1 MTGNGGRLKLLVG
14 IISWSGNTVA
24 LLQEGQELMSQG
36 KEVVIGILKYSD
48 PEIEALSRTLRS
60 VPPLGERLNLPELLA
75 QRPEVVLVDDVGV
88 LYSADSPYQAR
99 WQEVEELLNAGI
111 DVVATVHAL
120 ELEGFKEFLPFPL
133 VPPFSLSEGIVPA
146 AFLDRATEVEL
157 VDVTPEEL
165 HRQGISL
172 PPGFDPRSRLGPY
185 LAAANFAAFRRA
197 VLKRLADEVDEQLFR
212 PGVETRAKAARERI
226 LLAVSTQRNLERLL
240 HRSLLLAERLQAS
253 LLVVHLRVSGRH
265 YEPFPWD
272 YVEQRLAPVGGTWM
286 EEELGDESEVP
297 IRLSEIIAANHI
309 TRLVVGHSAR
319 SRWEELLRGSLLN
332 ELLRRNRHI
341 NVLVVAPSSDTK
353 EKEGEEESPPSDSP
367 SELTMPLRGKLKIY
381 LGPIAGVGKTYRMLR
396 DAHELKEKGVDVV
409 VGYIETHGRAETE
422 AQIGDLEVLPRRQ
435 VVYRGKT
442 FTELDLEEILRRR
455 PQVVLV
461 DELAH
466 TNVPGVKNAKRYQD
480 VIEILAAGIDVYTTL
495 NIQHLESLND
505 VIEEITGVKVRE
517 TLPDWVLG
525 LADEIILVDLASS
538 LLLKRLEQGKIYP
551 LSKTEQ
557 ALRHF
562 FRPENITALREL
574 ALRQLAH
581 HLGARHG
588 RTVAERKERILV
600 AVNLKPY
607 AERLV
612 RRGLRLAVAQQAE
625 LLVVHCDTTGGRLP
639 AEALAI
645 RHYLQRLCD
654 SMGILYY
661 EQKVLSERDIALVLA
676 NLCRSRGITQMVL
689 GHSQRTR
696 WQEFWRGS
704 VISQLLR
711 SLRTVDLHLVPV
723 NATSWSA
730 EVAV

>member
-1 MTGNGGRLKLLVG
+1 MGVNGGRLKLLVG
-14 IISWSGNTVA
+14 IISWPGNTVA
-24 LLQEGQELMSQG
+24 LLQEGQELLSQG
-36 KEVVIGILKYSD
+36 RDVVIGILKYSD

-60 VPPLGERLNLPELLA
+60 IPPLGERLNLPEILA
-75 QRPEVVLVDDVGV
+75 QRPEVVLVDDAGA
-88 LYSADSPYQAR
+88 LYPEDSPYQAR
-99 WQEVEELLNAGI
+99 WQEVEEILAAGI

-133 VPPFSLSEGIVPA
+133 TSPLSLSEGIIPA
-146 AFLDRATEVEL
+146 SFLDRASEVEL

-165 HRQGISL
+165 SRQGISL

-240 HRSLLLAERLQAS
+240 RRSLLLAERLQAS
-253 LLVVHLRVSGRH
+253 LMVVHLRVPGRH
-265 YEPFPWD
+265 QEPFPWD
-272 YVEQRLAPVGGTWM
+272 YVERMLASVGGTWM
-286 EEELGDESEVP
+286 EEEVGDESEVP
-297 IRLSEIIAANHI
+297 ARLSEIIAANHI

-319 SRWEELLRGSLLN
+319 SRWEELVKGSVLN

-341 NVLVVAPSSDTK
+341 NVLVVAPASET
-353 EKEGEEESPPSDSP
+353 KEGEAEAAPGGAVPD
-367 SELTMPLRGKLKIY
+367 LRLPLKGKLKIY

-409 VGYIETHGRAETE
+409 VGYVETHGRAETE
-422 AQIGDLEVLPRRQ
+422 AQIGDLEVLPRKQ

-442 FTELDLEEILRRR
+442 FTELDLEGVLRRR
-455 PQVVLV
+455 PQVVLI

-480 VIEILAAGIDVYTTL
+480 VLEILAAGIDVYTTL
-495 NIQHLESLND
+495 NVQHLESLND

-517 TLPDWVLG
+517 TLPDWVLA

-551 LSKTEQ
+551 LPKVEQ

-562 FRPENITALREL
+562 FRPENIIALREL

-581 HLGARHG
+581 YLGEKQARL
-588 RTVAERKERILV
+588 APERKERILV

-612 RRGLRLAVAQQAE
+612 RRGLRLAVAQHAE
-625 LLVVHCDTTGGRLP
+625 LMVVHCDVTGGKLSP
-639 AEALAI
+639 EATSI
-645 RHYLQRLCD
+645 RNYLKRLCD
-654 SMGILYY
+654 SIGISYY
-661 EQKVLSERDIALVLA
+661 EQKVLSDRDVALVLA
-676 NLCRSRGITQMVL
+676 NLCRAKGITQMVL
-689 GHSQRTR
+689 GHSQRSR
-696 WQEFWRGS
+696 WQEFWKGS

-711 SLRTVDLHLVPV
+711 FLRTVDLHLVPV
-723 NATSWSA
+723 NSGSWAA